1 MVLTAL
7 VQSVHNQEL
16 WHKYLTDFI
25 KIKFLPDVVREDSD
39 SEFFKEKMISA
50 YFDFEHHIESHCPES
65 LLSWVH
71 VHSEVH
77 KLDLAST
84 IDRMQKL
91 KPFVSSQPEDTL
103 ASATRSLVNIRA
115 EHLGE
120 IVIQI
125 SYESLKCIIHDVKKG
140 EKPVSDM
147 RRWYIVYR
155 DIVSILLLVL
165 LQ

>member
-25 KIKFLPDVVREDSD
+25 KIKFLPDVVRNDSG
-39 SEFFKEKMISA
+39 SESFKEKMITA

-84 IDRMQKL
+84 IDRIQKL

-103 ASATRSLVNIRA
+103 ASATQNLVSIRA

-120 IVIQI
+120 IVIEI
-125 SYESLKCIIHDVKKG
+125 SYESLKCILRDVRKG

-147 RRWYIVYR
+147 RSWYIVYR

-165 LQ
+165 L